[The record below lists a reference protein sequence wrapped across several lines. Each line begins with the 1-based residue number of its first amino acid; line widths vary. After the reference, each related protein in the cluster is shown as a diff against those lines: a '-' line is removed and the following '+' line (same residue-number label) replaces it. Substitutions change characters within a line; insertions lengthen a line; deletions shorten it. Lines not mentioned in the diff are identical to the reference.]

1 MKGRKISTAF
11 HLSSN
16 CYLNLIFR
24 LLSYLKPTAPTQPMQ
39 TEDSE
44 ILQKFADPGTRNEAF
59 NLLLKKYQQKIYW
72 HIRRLV
78 INHDDADDLVQE
90 VFIKVWKNLAD
101 FRSDSQ
107 LYTWLYRIATNE
119 SITFLNRQKLKNN
132 VSLDEVGYDLAES
145 LSDSTYFDGDK
156 AQMKLQKAL
165 LTLPEK
171 QRLVFNMKYF
181 DEMKYDEIS
190 EILGT
195 SVGGLK
201 ASFHLAVKK
210 IEQYLLTTD

>member
-1 MKGRKISTAF
+1 
-11 HLSSN
+11 
-16 CYLNLIFR
+16 
-24 LLSYLKPTAPTQPMQ
+24 MQ
-39 TEDSE
+39 AEDSE
-44 ILQKFADPGTRNEAF
+44 ILKKFTDPKTRNEAF
-59 NLLLKKYQQKIYW
+59 NLLLDKYQQKIYW

-78 INHDDADDLVQE
+78 VNHDDADDLVQE
-90 VFIKVWKNLAD
+90 VFIKVWKNLAE

-132 VSLDEVGYDLAES
+132 VSLDEVGYDLADT
-145 LSDSTYFDGDK
+145 LAGSTYFDGDK

-181 DEMKYDEIS
+181 DDLKYDEIS
-190 EILGT
+190 AILGT

-210 IEQYLLTTD
+210 IEHYLLNTD